1 MECVFVALLITP
13 RTLDAALAQPTAD
26 TTRPKAPAHA
36 TLTSPSTTDSAYR
49 SLTALSTHSGTQ
61 QSNDAN
67 VTYQGSMSSMVS
79 VKFAYHFLLGMVQL
93 VPATLDISQ
102 ITHCVS
108 CLV

>member
-1 MECVFVALLITP
+1 MECVFVALLIIL
-13 RTLDAALAQPTAD
+13 RTLDAALVQPTAD

-49 SLTALSTHSGTQ
+49 SLTVLSTHSGTRL
-61 QSNDAN
+61 SNAAN

-79 VKFAYHFLLGMVQL
+79 VKSAFRFLLGMVQL
-93 VPATLDISQ
+93 VPAILDIFQ

-108 CLV
+108 CPV